1 MIYGVGMDL
10 VEVARITTAHD
21 RWGLRFALR
30 LLTDIELPEWQCH
43 PQPDR
48 LLARRFA
55 AKEAASKALGTGMR
69 DGVSFRSISVG
80 HDHLGKP
87 LLEFH
92 GEALALLRRRGIVAA
107 HLSITDERQF
117 AAAVVVLEAA
127 T

>member
-1 MIYGVGMDL
+1 VIYGVGMDL

-21 RWGLRFALR
+21 RWGVRFARR
-30 LLTDIELPEWQCH
+30 LLADAELAEWQHH

-48 LLARRFA
+48 FLARRFA

-69 DGVSFRSISVG
+69 DGVSFQTLSVA
-80 HDHLGKP
+80 HDRLGKP
-87 LLEFH
+87 LIRFH
-92 GEALALLRRRGIVAA
+92 GEALALLRQRHIVFA